1 MRVKTTAKFF
11 RLRVAGIFLG
21 GVLNLLVSAVALA
34 ENIHADSLT
43 ASEIIDRMKST
54 YANSRTYSDS
64 GVVKTIFTGG
74 VKQTIEKPFTTV
86 FVRPDRFRYAFK
98 DKKPDGREQV
108 FIIHLSGKDVQT
120 YWDVQKDLAHE
131 SLDRAVA
138 SATGVSSGSAIT
150 VPAML
155 LPGKIS
161 WRRSI
166 RFTQPRRIDDDFFN
180 DAECFR
186 LQDLVLNKIPTT
198 LWIDKKT
205 FLLRKIYREQ
215 EFDNFRTQETTIYKP
230 NLNIDIPDDLL
241 EFNPPAQKL
250 R

>member
-1 MRVKTTAKFF
+1 MCLKTTINFF
-11 RLRVAGIFLG
+11 RFRGASQFLG
-21 GVLNLLVSAVALA
+21 GVLTLLVSAAA
-34 ENIHADSLT
+34 STENAHTDSLT

-54 YANSRTYSDS
+54 YANILTYRDS
-64 GVVKTIFTGG
+64 GIVTTVFTGG
-74 VKQTIEKPFTTV
+74 VNQTIEKPFTTV
-86 FVRPDRFRYAFK
+86 FVRPDRFRYDFK
-98 DKKPDGREQV
+98 EKKPDGREQV
-108 FIIHLSGKDVQT
+108 FIIHLNGKDLQT

-155 LPGKIS
+155 LPGEIT
-161 WRRSI
+161 WRRAV
-166 RFTQPRRIDDDFFN
+166 RFTQPRRIEDAFFN

-186 LQDLVLNKIPTT
+186 LQDLVLEKMPTT

-205 FLLRKIYREQ
+205 FLLLKIYREQ
-215 EFDNFRTQETTIYKP
+215 EFDDFRTQETTIYKP
-230 NLNIDIPDDLL
+230 NLNVDIPDSLL